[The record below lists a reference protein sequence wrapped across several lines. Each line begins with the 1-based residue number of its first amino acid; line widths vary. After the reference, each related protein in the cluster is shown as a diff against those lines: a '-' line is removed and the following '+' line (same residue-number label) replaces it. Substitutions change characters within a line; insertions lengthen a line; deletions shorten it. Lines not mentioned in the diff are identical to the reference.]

1 MGYYLFAVIPESVN
15 KTFKDVVLDGET
27 CKVITV
33 PYKDMS
39 AVAAKA
45 PVRIYEPSRKNAKAH
60 QDAVSNIMKEHTVIP
75 VSFGNIVESEKD
87 VEIFMQQLYPNFK
100 VIFPKIKGKFE
111 VGLKLIGK
119 KDWMAK
125 QAQNNP
131 KLKQMQQ
138 SLQDKSK
145 ASSYYDRLAIGEAS
159 KDFVGA
165 IHLEFEKEVFQ
176 PLAKIANAAKSN
188 EVVNERMLLN
198 AAFLLDKE
206 QEEAFDIKVNEIYEK
221 WKDKVDFTY
230 TGPWPAYN
238 FIDLKVKAGAQ

>member
-1 MGYYLFAVIPESVN
+1 MGYYLFAVIPDAVN
-15 KTFKDVVLDGET
+15 KKFKDVELDGEK

-33 PYKDMS
+33 PYKDMA

-45 PVRIYEPSRKNAKAH
+45 PIKIYEPSRKNAKAH

-87 VEIFMQQLYPNFK
+87 VEIFMKQLYPNFK
-100 VIFPKIKGKFE
+100 IIFPKIANKFE
-111 VGLKLIGK
+111 VGLKLVGK
-119 KDWMAK
+119 KKWMQE

-138 SLQDKSK
+138 SIEDKSK

-165 IHLEFEKEVFQ
+165 IHLQFEKEVFQ

-198 AAFLLDKE
+198 AAFLLEKDKE
-206 QEEAFDIKVNEIYEK
+206 EEFDLKVNEIYEK
-221 WKDKVDFTY
+221 WKDHIDFTY

-238 FIDLKVKAGAQ
+238 FIDLKVKAGAT